1 MNSITAQDALNNQTS
16 DNLKQA
22 ITTAIQNEIGSD
34 QLTFDGLTY
43 TASEIANNITIT
55 LPSTISP
62 TDNQNAQIPG
72 VTLSYNG
79 ISLS

>member
-55 LPSTISP
+55 LPLSITS
-62 TDNQNAQIPG
+62 TDNENAQIPG
-72 VTLSYNG
+72 VTLSYNN
-79 ISLS
+79 IQLT

>member
-22 ITTAIQNEIGSD
+22 ITSAIQNEIGND

-55 LPSTISP
+55 LPLSITSI
-62 TDNQNAQIPG
+62 DNQNAQIPG
-72 VTLSYNG
+72 VTLSYNN
-79 ISLS
+79 IPLT